1 MVRPTPFEITERA
14 DGQTCV
20 LSIVGELDLS
30 RIAELTR
37 RVQEKLDQNITVL
50 RVDLSDLTFMD
61 SSGLRELIDLYDR
74 SRQEG
79 WKFTLIPSKHTSA
92 NTVMRVTGADAALPF
107 EDPTS

>member
-1 MVRPTPFEITERA
+1 MVRPTTFEVTERI

-20 LSIVGELDLS
+20 LSIVGELDLGT
-30 RIAELTR
+30 ITELAR
-37 RVQEKLDQNITVL
+37 RVQEKLDENFTVL

-74 SRQEG
+74 SRREA
-79 WKFTLIPSKHTSA
+79 WRLTLIPSEHAGA

-107 EDPTS
+107 EDSTS